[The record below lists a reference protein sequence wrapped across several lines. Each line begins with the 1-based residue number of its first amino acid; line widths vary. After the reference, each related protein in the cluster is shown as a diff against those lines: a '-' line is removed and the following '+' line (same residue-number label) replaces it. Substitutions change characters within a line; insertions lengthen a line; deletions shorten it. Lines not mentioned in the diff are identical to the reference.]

1 MLLLVKVPGLF
12 RKPVLSRLLG
22 SQGQSVPDADG
33 ESPPKLRWPR
43 SQAGPMVSKRPL
55 RPRYGHKANYG
66 ACQTDYQPKEL
77 THPSPRT
84 SLTIVDSGSEV
95 LEIIAIMLKYQTLII
110 YKLLAKKGCEA
121 GGNDLW
127 LYQGPTLA
135 LTPCRGL
142 ASGAHC

>member
-77 THPSPRT
+77 AHPFPKNDPT
-84 SLTIVDSGSEV
+84 LVDSGSE
-95 LEIIAIMLKYQTLII
+95 I
-110 YKLLAKKGCEA
+110 YTYWK
-121 GGNDLW
+121 
-127 LYQGPTLA
+127 
-135 LTPCRGL
+135 
-142 ASGAHC
+142 S